1 MPLTYSFTLP
11 RLHSSFWPS
20 DREKTKKKTQKIP
33 GLEATTLAGGT
44 VLEYSG
50 RVFPARLWLEDKTDP
65 PSSRDD
71 PTTTPR
77 LSHNLKGLL
86 THRNLNLTPS
96 FGITTR
102 GGSTSLD
109 ASHTVFGCVLE
120 DANGFLDRVVD
131 VPALTDAGTV
141 SRTTEGGE
149 AVATTTATG
158 SVEFE
163 TLTSGVFAAQRR
175 VFRDAARAFGDS
187 RLDKV
192 YDGKLLRRIEVT
204 KVGIL

>member
-1 MPLTYSFTLP
+1 M
-11 RLHSSFWPS
+11 
-20 DREKTKKKTQKIP
+20 
-33 GLEATTLAGGT
+33 
-44 VLEYSG
+44 LEYSG
-50 RVFPARLWLEDKTDP
+50 RVFPARLWLEDKTTD
-65 PSSRDD
+65 PSS
-71 PTTTPR
+71 PPPPPR
-77 LSHNLKGLL
+77 LSHDVKGLL
-86 THRNLNLTPS
+86 THRNLDLTPS

-120 DANGFLDRVVD
+120 DSSGFLDKVVD
-131 VPALTDAGTV
+131 VPALTDSGTV

-149 AVATTTATG
+149 TVGTTTTRTTAG

-163 TLTSGVFAAQRR
+163 SFASGVFTAQRR
-175 VFRDAARAFGDS
+175 VFRDAAKAFGDS

>member
-1 MPLTYSFTLP
+1 M
-11 RLHSSFWPS
+11 
-20 DREKTKKKTQKIP
+20 
-33 GLEATTLAGGT
+33 AGGT

-50 RVFPARLWLEDKTDP
+50 RVFPARLWLEDKTTDSP
-65 PSSRDD
+65 SSSSSRDESA
-71 PTTTPR
+71 PPPPR
-77 LSHNLKGLL
+77 LSHDVKGLL
-86 THRNLNLTPS
+86 THRNLDLTPS

-120 DANGFLDRVVD
+120 DASGFLDKVVD
-131 VPALTDAGTV
+131 VPALTDSGTV

-149 AVATTTATG
+149 MVAMTTTTAG

-163 TLTSGVFAAQRR
+163 SLTSGVFAAQRR